1 MKHMLK
7 LLFVVAAG
15 VASLLGYGE
24 LARAQE
30 QIRIGVLQPMTGP
43 ATKNGTENFTAMQ
56 IARDMIN
63 VAVGIVWQLCLTAL
77 PIYLVLQHW
86 SWVAGIATT
95 LVVTTVIIKFN
106 WYDKLEKA

>member
-1 MKHMLK
+1 MKDMLK
-7 LLFVVAAG
+7 LLFVVAVG
-15 VASLLGYGE
+15 LASHLGYCE

-63 VAVGIVWQLCLTAL
+63 ERGGVNGKKIELLLADIPNPTAAV
-77 PIYLVLQHW
+77 
-86 SWVAGIATT
+86 S
-95 LVVTTVIIKFN
+95 
-106 WYDKLEKA
+106 ES